1 MNAKP
6 NYQDVR
12 NAIDSVDTSG
22 IKFELNELSSGSL
35 VLKIDERN
43 AGYFNQRNYGVG
55 YEHRIGR
62 DWTTQKLRT
71 QEQLAEMVSNIFNPQ
86 SVQEKSFL
94 GEVVGNLFDKD
105 VNNGKDLI
113 PKKFKY
119 FSRKMGTR
127 VNITDVET
135 FERWMEQGKNIL
147 LIGPTGSGKTTLPRY
162 FCAKHN
168 QPYIRISL
176 NGGCTVED
184 MVGHYIVKG
193 SEMFWIDGLLTVAV
207 RNGYVI
213 VIDEVNAAPSEIM
226 FILNSLLDDER
237 ILILSS
243 KDGETITPHP
253 DFRLVATC
261 NPTELGY
268 AGTQEINEALMD
280 RFTGSIMYID
290 YNKDVERRILKQMK
304 LSTDDIDKVQNFTEA
319 IRTAQLSGDILT
331 PFSTRAVMSFA
342 ELYMQKMESLI
353 VFRFREKE
361 RTVVSDQIDIH
372 IHTDIAI
379 DKDDE
384 TEDGSI
390 DVSHSL

>member
-1 MNAKP
+1 MYYYLVKP
-6 NYQDVR
+6 EMKPEYRDVE
-12 NAIDSVDTSG
+12 NAIDSVDT
-22 IKFELNELSSGSL
+22 KNVNFELKSLSSGSL
-35 VLKIDERN
+35 VLKINGKN
-43 AGYFNQRNYGVG
+43 AGYFNQRNYGIG

-71 QEQLAEMVSNIFNPQ
+71 QDELNSAISNIFNPGHIR
-86 SVQEKSFL
+86 E
-94 GEVVGNLFDKD
+94 EVVSDSQSNET
-105 VNNGKDLI
+105 NLI
-113 PKKFKY
+113 PERFKY
-119 FSRKMGTR
+119 FSRKMNVR
-127 VNITDVET
+127 ADITDIET

-168 QPYIRISL
+168 RPYIRISL

-184 MVGHYIVKG
+184 LVGHYTVKG
-193 SEMFWIDGLLTVAV
+193 ADMSWVDGLLTVAV

-213 VIDEVNAAPSEIM
+213 VIDEINAAPSEIM

-280 RFTGSIMYID
+280 RFTGSIMNIEYSD
-290 YNKDVERRILKQMK
+290 KVEHRILKQMQM
-304 LSTDDIDKVQNFTEA
+304 STEDIDKIQNFTKA
-319 IRTAQLSGDILT
+319 IRSAQINGDIST
-331 PFSTRAVMSFA
+331 PFSTRAVISFA
-342 ELYMQKMESLI
+342 DLYMQKMEGLI
-353 VFRFREKE
+353 VFRFRENE

-372 IHTDIAI
+372 VHTDIAI
-379 DKDDE
+379 EADTNI
-384 TEDGSI
+384 TEDGRVDLS
-390 DVSHSL
+390 SSL